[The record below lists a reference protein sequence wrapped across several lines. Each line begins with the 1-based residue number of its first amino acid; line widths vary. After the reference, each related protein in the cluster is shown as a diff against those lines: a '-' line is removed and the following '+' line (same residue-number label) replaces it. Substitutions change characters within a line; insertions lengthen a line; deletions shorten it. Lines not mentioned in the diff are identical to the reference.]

1 MQRPADLQAA
11 MSLARA
17 FERRAGAVAGV
28 SSLTGGRSTALI
40 NCEHINHTGADDQL
54 AVAQVPTP
62 FSR

>member
-1 MQRPADLQAA
+1 MSRSSGWGVLAARRPFHG
-11 MSLARA
+11 SN
-17 FERRAGAVAGV
+17 
-28 SSLTGGRSTALI
+28 TTLI